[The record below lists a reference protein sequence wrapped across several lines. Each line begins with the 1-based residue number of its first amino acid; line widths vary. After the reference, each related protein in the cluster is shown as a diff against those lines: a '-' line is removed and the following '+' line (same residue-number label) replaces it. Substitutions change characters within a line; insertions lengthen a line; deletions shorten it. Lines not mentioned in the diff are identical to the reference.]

1 MKLEPLEGGGFIRQH
16 GFLGP
21 TLYDEEGRRAVLIC
35 HRPFAPDVK
44 PVKKAESP
52 EYEVR
57 PSGNCGQEILDS
69 SGTIVCGTTDEVMAA
84 HIAKLLNLY
93 KKVKG

>member
-1 MKLEPLEGGGFIRQH
+1 MKLVPLEGGGFIRHH
-16 GFLGP
+16 GPLGP
-21 TLYDEEGRRAVLIC
+21 TLYDENGRRDVLIC
-35 HRPFAPDVK
+35 HRPFASQHIK
-44 PVKKAESP
+44 RTETP

-57 PSGNCGQEILDS
+57 PSGNCGQEILDT
-69 SGTIVCGTTDEVMAA
+69 SGTIVCWTTDEVMAA